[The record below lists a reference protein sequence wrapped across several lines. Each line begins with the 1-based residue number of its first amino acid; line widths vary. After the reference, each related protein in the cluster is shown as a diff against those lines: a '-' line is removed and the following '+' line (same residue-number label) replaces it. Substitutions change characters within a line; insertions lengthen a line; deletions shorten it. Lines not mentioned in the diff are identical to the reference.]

1 MRVSQIYEHY
11 LRHECRPFDGDALG
25 PDFNWGI
32 ELRRQGYK
40 NYVDYSVA
48 VEHCKPDG
56 TSIHPRSTNPVQM
69 RFVREGSSWSGKVIE
84 G

>member
-1 MRVSQIYEHY
+1 MQVV
-11 LRHECRPFDGDALG
+11 DGAVRG

-69 RFVREGSSWSGKVIE
+69 RFVREGSSRSGKVIE

>member
-1 MRVSQIYEHY
+1 MPEGCIARLARYQHYVS
-11 LRHECRPFDGDALG
+11 HEFRPFDGDALG
-25 PDFNWGI
+25 PDVAWGL

-56 TSIHPRSTNPVQM
+56 MSIHPRSTNPVQM
-69 RFVREGSSWSGKVIE
+69 WIKKI
-84 G
+84 